1 MTQLARMPI
10 DRRTVA
16 WLALALLPYVAV
28 SIARWDQL
36 PSETDGDYAQYLL
49 HAKAIVEG
57 RPYSDIGYIYTDLNL
72 IGPRTQP
79 PGWPLVL
86 APVVAAFGVHS
97 AAIKVLVTSLVAAFA
112 LAAGAYFTRR
122 WGVLTGAAV
131 TMAVPLALETERA
144 TQSPLSDPLCC
155 LLIWLALLVADR
167 DDRGGLRRNT
177 GLAAL
182 AVGATLV
189 RVAGVAM
196 IPALAAHAIVR
207 RRANPGRVALGLVGA
222 GLAGL
227 FLVALVGDS
236 IPFIRQFL
244 AGNTSIGIDPLRFI
258 SSYRTTLSLGA
269 LYPFDSD
276 GANDVYHVV
285 IAVPMIV
292 GAVRF
297 AIAEYRTA
305 IWWFALS
312 YGGLLV
318 ASPLREVRY
327 AWPLLPL
334 VMFWIVTGLTFLF
347 ERIPRPVLR
356 VAMPRI
362 LAALI
367 VLVGVG
373 ASVRLI
379 RTPPRP
385 ALQDDPPTLA
395 LFDELRRLATT
406 APTPRV
412 VFTNP
417 RVLTLET
424 GVPAMGEPYGS
435 IEGIAAEL
443 EAKAIT
449 HVVLPVRSTRR
460 SGDEQLASLVRNN
473 PGRFTP
479 TFRNARYE
487 LYAVTS
493 SVSPPGVIQ

>member
-1 MTQLARMPI
+1 
-10 DRRTVA
+10 
-16 WLALALLPYVAV
+16 
-28 SIARWDQL
+28 
-36 PSETDGDYAQYLL
+36 
-49 HAKAIVEG
+49 
-57 RPYSDIGYIYTDLNL
+57 
-72 IGPRTQP
+72 
-79 PGWPLVL
+79 
-86 APVVAAFGVHS
+86 
-97 AAIKVLVTSLVAAFA
+97 
-112 LAAGAYFTRR
+112 
-122 WGVLTGAAV
+122 
-131 TMAVPLALETERA
+131 
-144 TQSPLSDPLCC
+144 
-155 LLIWLALLVADR
+155 
-167 DDRGGLRRNT
+167 
-177 GLAAL
+177 
-182 AVGATLV
+182 
-189 RVAGVAM
+189 M

-347 ERIPRPVLR
+347 ERIRRPVVR

-367 VLVGVG
+367 VLAGVG